1 MMIRTFQLYEML
13 DANSKTW
20 ARHQKTGSFL
30 FLMEIISSLRS
41 VPKEKTLTLP
51 PIQKT
56 PTL

>member
-1 MMIRTFQLYEML
+1 ML

-20 ARHQKTGSFL
+20 ARHQKTGGFL

-41 VPKEKTLTLP
+41 MPKEKTLTLSL
-51 PIQKT
+51 IQKA

>member
-1 MMIRTFQLYEML
+1 ML

-20 ARHQKTGSFL
+20 ARHQKTGGFL

-41 VPKEKTLTLP
+41 VPKEKTLTLSL
-51 PIQKT
+51 IQKA